1 MILRILLSAMII
13 IPFVIAGI
21 IFLLNIGNEI
31 NNNRKDMELKKM
43 AKRQKLEMIARQ
55 ERFYGP

>member
-1 MILRILLSAMII
+1 MVLRILLSAMII

-43 AKRQKLEMIARQ
+43 AKRQRREMIARQ
-55 ERFYGP
+55 ERFYEP